1 MKKVGTNCLIWES
14 DILLLIVINPLFNLL
29 CIVIETPIISLQTVG
44 LFIVMP
50 YLINYLPMTVNWP
63 QR

>member
-1 MKKVGTNCLIWES
+1 MWES
-14 DILLLIVINPLFNLL
+14 EMLWLIVINLLFNLL
-29 CIVIETPIISLQTVG
+29 CIVTETPIISLQTVG
-44 LFIVMP
+44 LFIVKP

>member
-1 MKKVGTNCLIWES
+1 MKKVGTKCLIWES
-14 DILLLIVINPLFNLL
+14 DILLLIVINLLFNLL
-29 CIVIETPIISLQTVG
+29 CIVTETPIISLQRVG

>member
-1 MKKVGTNCLIWES
+1 MGTNCLMWES
-14 DILLLIVINPLFNLL
+14 EMLWLIVINLLFNLL
-29 CIVIETPIISLQTVG
+29 CIVTETPIISLQTVG
-44 LFIVMP
+44 LFIVKP